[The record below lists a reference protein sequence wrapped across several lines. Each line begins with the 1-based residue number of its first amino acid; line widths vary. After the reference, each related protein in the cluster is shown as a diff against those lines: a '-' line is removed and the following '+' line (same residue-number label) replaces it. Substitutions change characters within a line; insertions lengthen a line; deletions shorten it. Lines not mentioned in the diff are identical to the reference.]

1 MRASSLGSTK
11 RVNIYQPMIFTH
23 IHFLNPQET
32 EKFISFMF
40 RVSSLV
46 LLFFLSALLYF
57 YQMCVPPATIDLS
70 TQANIDQVKTTH
82 LHLNWIVDFENQN
95 LHGNVVLDLVTLVD
109 NVDKVV
115 LDTSYLEIKSVS
127 FGKESLK
134 VSLCIYTY
142 LIQRN

>member
-1 MRASSLGSTK
+1 
-11 RVNIYQPMIFTH
+11 
-23 IHFLNPQET
+23 
-32 EKFISFMF
+32 MF
-40 RVSSLV
+40 RVSLFV
-46 LLFFLSALLYF
+46 LLFFFSALLYF
-57 YQMCVPPATIDLS
+57 YQMCIPAATIDLS

-82 LHLNWIVDFENQN
+82 LHLNWNVDFENQN

-134 VSLCIYTY
+134 VKLH
-142 LIQRN
+142 IQRKESALEIDNILVVPCG

>member
-1 MRASSLGSTK
+1 
-11 RVNIYQPMIFTH
+11 
-23 IHFLNPQET
+23 
-32 EKFISFMF
+32 MF
-40 RVSSLV
+40 RVSLFAL

-109 NVDKVV
+109 HVDKVV
-115 LDTSYLEIKSVS
+115 LDTSYLEIKSVT

-134 VSLCIYTY
+134 VSFVFVYSGMLP
-142 LIQRN
+142 QRSSTQFNEILVQRG

>member
-1 MRASSLGSTK
+1 
-11 RVNIYQPMIFTH
+11 
-23 IHFLNPQET
+23 
-32 EKFISFMF
+32 MF
-40 RVSSLV
+40 RVSLFV
-46 LLFFLSALLYF
+46 LLFFLSALLYL

-109 NVDKVV
+109 HVDKVV
-115 LDTSYLEIKSVS
+115 LDTSYLEIKSVA

-134 VSLCIYTY
+134 VSFVHMATSAKTPH
-142 LIQRN
+142 

>member
-1 MRASSLGSTK
+1 
-11 RVNIYQPMIFTH
+11 
-23 IHFLNPQET
+23 
-32 EKFISFMF
+32 MF